1 MLSSPK
7 LPAAGEAGQNH
18 LSRVISGLHKQ
29 LSTIIQ
35 LLPGASGQTDVTHKV
50 GALWEVHLK
59 AKTRFK
65 KNKNQKKTEQ
75 EKQAGEGGCSSGL
88 WPGLLVALWFLGKGR
103 PFSGLLHR
111 TAQASYGSQSDGVH
125 DSEAPLPSQ
134 AHLVL
139 CDIKHMTS
147 LL

>member
-65 KNKNQKKTEQ
+65 KNKNQKKQ
-75 EKQAGEGGCSSGL
+75 NRKSKRGRGVLFWPMARLAGGS
-88 WPGLLVALWFLGKGR
+88 LVPRNGA
-103 PFSGLLHR
+103 
-111 TAQASYGSQSDGVH
+111 
-125 DSEAPLPSQ
+125 
-134 AHLVL
+134 
-139 CDIKHMTS
+139 S
-147 LL
+147 LLRAPPQDSSSLLREPVRWSP